1 MTAVA
6 FIGLGNMG
14 GPMAAN
20 LARAGH
26 EVIGFDVVDRQIEG
40 VSIAETAAQAAE
52 RAEVVITSLPNG
64 ALVAQVVDELLAA
77 DSSPR
82 LLIDVSTIAVAEA
95 RELAQRVAVA
105 GSRFLDAPVSGG
117 IAGASAGTLAF
128 MVGGEAE
135 DFERAKPLLGA
146 MGSSITH
153 CGSAGTGQ
161 AVKACNNMILAVHQI
176 VLSEALVLGERLG
189 LDPQAF
195 FDVVSNATG
204 NSWALSV
211 NAPVPGLVEGSPANR
226 DFEPGFASTLMLK
239 DLGLAMEAAQQT
251 GTETVL
257 GRIAATQYAQF
268 VEGGNGGKDFS
279 AIINKVRDA

>member
-1 MTAVA
+1 M
-6 FIGLGNMG
+6 
-14 GPMAAN
+14 
-20 LARAGH
+20 
-26 EVIGFDVVDRQIEG
+26 
-40 VSIAETAAQAAE
+40 
-52 RAEVVITSLPNG
+52 
-64 ALVAQVVDELLAA
+64 
-77 DSSPR
+77 
-82 LLIDVSTIAVAEA
+82 
-95 RELAQRVAVA
+95 
-105 GSRFLDAPVSGG
+105 
-117 IAGASAGTLAF
+117 
-128 MVGGEAE
+128 
-135 DFERAKPLLGA
+135 
-146 MGSSITH
+146 
-153 CGSAGTGQ
+153 
-161 AVKACNNMILAVHQI
+161 
-176 VLSEALVLGERLG
+176 LSEALVLGERLG

>member
-1 MTAVA
+1 MAHVA

-26 EVIGFDVVDRQIEG
+26 EVTGFDVVAREIEG
-40 VSIAETAAQAAE
+40 VTSAATAVQAAE
-52 RAEVVITSLPNG
+52 DAEVVITSLPNG
-64 ALVAQVVDELLAA
+64 ALVEQVVDELLAA
-77 DSSPR
+77 DLSPR
-82 LLIDVSTIAVAEA
+82 LFIDVSTIAVAEA
-95 RELAQRVAVA
+95 RELAQRVAAA
-105 GSRFLDAPVSGG
+105 GSRFIDAPVSGG
-117 IAGASAGTLAF
+117 IAGASAATLAF
-128 MVGGEAE
+128 MVGGDAQ
-135 DFERAKPLLGA
+135 DFERAQPLLGA
-146 MGSSITH
+146 MGASITH
-153 CGSAGTGQ
+153 CGPAGTGQ